1 MKKTNAAPIAMYP
14 TKNRKKVIVSS
25 VLPSINSGN
34 PLSPTGSVAALTVPA
49 IARANVAINSRLV
62 VLEKRSDD
70 ILSFS
75 RDIIQYKKFSIESRI
90 NIAGLYSPH
99 SSVSPF

>member
-34 PLSPTGSVAALTVPA
+34 PLSPTGSVLRGAD
-49 IARANVAINSRLV
+49 
-62 VLEKRSDD
+62 RS
-70 ILSFS
+70 
-75 RDIIQYKKFSIESRI
+75 
-90 NIAGLYSPH
+90 GH
-99 SSVSPF
+99 SEGNCGD